1 MTGRQQ
7 LHATLGKSLLR
18 LRHRFRRGVSLGV
31 KGLALSEA
39 GEVFLVRHS
48 YLPGFHLPGG
58 GVDPGE
64 SAHDALARELHEEGN
79 LQLSAPAELFGVYF
93 NVGLDRRDHVLL
105 YVARNVRSLGPPQV
119 PNREILEAGFYP
131 LDRLPDTTTPATH
144 RRLAEVLGGEA
155 ASETW

>member
-1 MTGRQQ
+1 MTRRQQ
-7 LHATLGKSLLR
+7 LHAALGKSVLR

-31 KGLALSEA
+31 KGLALSPA

-64 SAHDALARELHEEGN
+64 SSHDALARELYEEGN
-79 LQLSAPAELFGVYF
+79 LRLSGPAELFGVYF

-105 YVARNVRSLGPPQV
+105 YVARDVRPVGPPQV
-119 PNREILEAGFYP
+119 PNAEILEAGFHP
-131 LDRLPDTTTPATH
+131 LDRLPETTTLATR
-144 RRLAEVLGGEA
+144 RRLAEVLDGEA
-155 ASETW
+155 VSETW